1 MLITGVHTGT
11 PVSLHMNYNVLTAV
25 RHYIIYDLK
34 IRNIETTGRIVLII
48 PFEEV
53 RLFWVAI
60 SKNAYYY
67 RVINIYIYK

>member
-1 MLITGVHTGT
+1 V
-11 PVSLHMNYNVLTAV
+11 
-25 RHYIIYDLK
+25 K
-34 IRNIETTGRIVLII
+34 IRNIETTCRLVLIV
-48 PFEEV
+48 PSEEV